1 MKLVCSTASCGA
13 HCCALL
19 KRCHAKNFSPA
30 QQTGLPS
37 TVDVCL
43 ISGQGHG
50 ARRRNFCVLRK
61 GPHRR
66 ACNLFGQQN
75 TFAGSCRACNLPV
88 RLVALVRHRHCLHKA
103 QLRNDCE
110 LALCAG
116 NGDDGPVHCLNSS
129 DLQLKVRD
137 RIGMNSLGR
146 QGLHLHFEFPGFGT
160 ASGHLA

>member
-1 MKLVCSTASCGA
+1 MAVALLWTCAWLQPTPTAIIQLISIFGSRPCSLEGLALSLSLYLYPCLFPSVLPGIDQQTSHLYLSASAWVKMKLVCSTVSCGA

-19 KRCHAKNFSPA
+19 KRCHAKNVFPA

-50 ARRRNFCVLRK
+50 ARHRNFCVLRK

-75 TFAGSCRACNLPV
+75 AFWRWQLSC
-88 RLVALVRHRHCLHKA
+88 
-103 QLRNDCE
+103 
-110 LALCAG
+110 
-116 NGDDGPVHCLNSS
+116 
-129 DLQLKVRD
+129 
-137 RIGMNSLGR
+137 M
-146 QGLHLHFEFPGFGT
+146 
-160 ASGHLA
+160 